1 MENIKLTSLFKTMHR
16 CSWVPENNST
26 YQKYHDEE
34 WGVPVFDDT
43 KLFEFL
49 VLEGAQAGL
58 SWETILKRREGYKK
72 AFAGWNVQEVAQ
84 FGESDVE
91 RLLADPGIIR
101 NKLKVRSAIIN
112 AQKFLE
118 VKKEFGSFS
127 DYIWQFVGGKPI
139 INSWK
144 NVADYPAQTDLSKKI
159 STDLRNR
166 GFTFVGPTIV
176 YAHMQATGMVNDHTI
191 NCFRYNQ
198 I

>member
-1 MENIKLTSLFKTMHR
+1 MHR
-16 CSWVPENNST
+16 CTWVPKNNLE

-58 SWETILKRREGYKK
+58 SWETILRRREGYKK
-72 AFAGWNVQEVAQ
+72 AFFDWNVQKVAL
-84 FGESDVE
+84 FGEEDVK
-91 RLLADPGIIR
+91 RLLMDPGVIR
-101 NKLKVRSAIIN
+101 NKLKIKSAITN

-118 VKKEFGSFS
+118 VQKEFGSFS
-127 DYIWQFVGGKPI
+127 NYIWQFVGGKPI

-144 NVADYPAQTDLSKKI
+144 TLAEYPVQTDLSKKI
-159 STDLRNR
+159 SIDLRKR
-166 GFTFVGPTIV
+166 GFAFVGPTIV

-198 I
+198 V

>member
-26 YQKYHDEE
+26 YQKYHDKE

-118 VKKEFGSFS
+118 VQKEFGSFS

-144 NVADYPAQTDLSKKI
+144 TVADYPAQTDLSKKI
-159 STDLRNR
+159 SADLRNR

-176 YAHMQATGMVNDHTI
+176 YAHMQATGMVNDHI
-191 NCFRYNQ
+191 VSCFRYNQ
-198 I
+198 V